1 MKKIF
6 LVVKKNIFFHENNSQ
21 DLSLRY
27 LASKREGYFYS
38 LVNTV
43 LTNFIGIIH
52 SHYPH

>member
-21 DLSLRY
+21 DFVLRH
-27 LASKREGYFYS
+27 LERKIEGYYYS

-43 LTNFIGIIH
+43 LTAFIDITR

>member
-1 MKKIF
+1 M
-6 LVVKKNIFFHENNSQ
+6 KKNISCREKKYFFHENNSQ

-27 LASKREGYFYS
+27 LASKIEGDSYS
-38 LVNTV
+38 LVITV

>member
-1 MKKIF
+1 MKR
-6 LVVKKNIFFHENNSQ
+6 NIFFHENNSQ
-21 DLSLRY
+21 DLLLRH
-27 LASKREGYFYS
+27 LERKIEGYYYS